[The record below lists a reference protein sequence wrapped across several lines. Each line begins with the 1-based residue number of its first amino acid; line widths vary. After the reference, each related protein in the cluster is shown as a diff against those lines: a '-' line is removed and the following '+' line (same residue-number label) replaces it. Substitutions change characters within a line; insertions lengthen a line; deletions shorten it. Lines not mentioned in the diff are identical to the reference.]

1 MKKAIWNII
10 SIIIVS
16 IMVLSNIGNLAYAE
30 ELEED
35 YIGTTVEQ
43 KAEAS
48 EQDEQE
54 ENEQEEN
61 EQSVD
66 VNEKK
71 EQSVDVGENAQELLN
86 YIYISEAEQKVGSE
100 QNILV
105 SWNTKEQNIQ
115 EMHLLLEEESGRK
128 VDLLQKKVDENV
140 FLFQKIFEQGIYH
153 ISGIEVITSDN
164 QQLYSAE
171 ELNISAYFGV
181 GETYTGNDKSTHME
195 MQSVDAGENI
205 NDVQTQSMEEIN
217 DNTFVMTIDENGN
230 TTAQESLSN
239 ALDEVGAIKENTYSR
254 TVKSRMKSDV
264 VIVLDPG
271 HDATH
276 TGAFGNG
283 VHEEIATLTIAK
295 ACKEELE
302 KYSGVT
308 VYLTRENSKCP
319 YPEVGTGHGSN
330 VTDIKKRV
338 EWAKTKG
345 ANAFV
350 SIHLNSSDKSAANGA
365 EVYYPSTSSEGK
377 NLAQDILNKLIALGL
392 TNRGVRNNYDDYAVI
407 KNSTLN
413 GFPGLIVEHAFVSNG
428 SDASKYL
435 NSNEKLKQLGIA
447 DAEGI
452 AQHFGLTKGKS
463 FKIQNKND
471 FEGKAEMKISGMG
484 SNAKLQVTSEKG
496 DFKEYNLTNGMN
508 TVEFTIKDFNDTRGT
523 YSVSVIAP
531 SGEEIYS
538 DSFYVSRDTSVTI
551 TASSPEQKEMEY
563 VINTKF
569 NDMPQEV
576 NGLSIAVWSEK
587 GGQDDLVWYSATKKG
602 QEWSTKVD
610 ITKHQTPGKYEVDV
624 YANLL
629 DGSVRGLGSTFFDVT
644 QPSVRTE
651 IENYQEN
658 QGTFDIVIK
667 DIKCPAGVT
676 RISVPVWSKQ
686 DQSDIYWYSA
696 EKQVDGTYK
705 VTVNIAN
712 HGYSVGT
719 YIAHAYIYSKNGI
732 TVGQIVGIQQITTPK
747 ITISAEDVK
756 KTQMQYLLK
765 AQNVE
770 TIGRVQ
776 NILFA
781 TWSEKG
787 GQDDLVWYGGTRNTL
802 GEWTTIAD
810 ITKHRTAG
818 KYDVDVYAVMSDG
831 SMRGLGSTSFTV
843 TQPSMKASVENY
855 QENQGTFDV
864 VIKDIDCPSGVSGI
878 NVPVW
883 SKSDQSDIHWYGA
896 EKQVDGS
903 YKVTVSIAN
912 HGYSVGTYIAHTYLY
927 SENGMTIG
935 QVAGTQQVTMPKM
948 TISAK
953 DINNKEQQY
962 MLKVQNVGILGG
974 VRSVLFATWSEK
986 GGQDDLVWYGGT
998 RNTLG
1003 EWTTIADITKHRT
1016 AGKYDVDVYAVMSDG
1031 SMRGLGST
1039 SFTVTQP
1046 SMKASVENYQ
1056 ENQGTFD
1063 VVIKDIDCP
1072 SGVSGI
1078 NVPVWSKSD
1087 QSDIHWYGA
1096 EKQVDGS
1103 YKVTVSIA
1111 NHGYSVGTYI
1121 AHTYLYSEN
1130 GMTIGQVAG
1139 TQQVTMPKMTISA
1152 KDINNKEQQYML
1164 KVQNVGILGGVRSV
1178 LFATWSEKGGQ
1189 DDLVW
1194 YGGTRNTLGE
1204 WTTIADITKHRTA
1217 GKYDVDV
1224 YAIMSDG
1231 SMRGLGNTSF
1241 DVKTPRLDN
1250 ITVSMLDE
1258 NLGQFSVNVT
1268 IGDVPSGIANVLIP
1282 VWCKSD
1288 QSDIRWYGAE
1298 KQNDGSYKII
1308 VDSANHGYDT
1318 GLYKIHVYVTT
1329 GNGIFANI
1337 GSTSMNVLSA
1347 NLYPIMG
1354 DSTVTV
1360 QQMVKWFKSKGNKYP
1375 STIYSARGAEDIEQ
1389 FCEIYYE
1396 EAAAEGV
1403 RVEVAFAQAMKETGW
1418 LQFGGI
1424 VDANQCNFAGIGAL
1438 DGNDKGKCASFNN
1451 VREGVRAQ
1459 IQHLKAYASTETLN
1473 NSQVDPRF
1481 HLVTR
1486 GSAPY
1491 VEWLGIQENPN
1502 HVGWATGRNYGY
1514 NIVTMIKE
1522 LKSK

>member
-48 EQDEQE
+48 EQDEQEENEQE

-818 KYDVDVYAVMSDG
+818 KYDVDVYA
-831 SMRGLGSTSFTV
+831 
-843 TQPSMKASVENY
+843 
-855 QENQGTFDV
+855 
-864 VIKDIDCPSGVSGI
+864 
-878 NVPVW
+878 
-883 SKSDQSDIHWYGA
+883 
-896 EKQVDGS
+896 
-903 YKVTVSIAN
+903 
-912 HGYSVGTYIAHTYLY
+912 
-927 SENGMTIG
+927 
-935 QVAGTQQVTMPKM
+935 
-948 TISAK
+948 
-953 DINNKEQQY
+953 
-962 MLKVQNVGILGG
+962 
-974 VRSVLFATWSEK
+974 
-986 GGQDDLVWYGGT
+986 
-998 RNTLG
+998 
-1003 EWTTIADITKHRT
+1003 
-1016 AGKYDVDVYAVMSDG
+1016 
-1031 SMRGLGST
+1031 
-1039 SFTVTQP
+1039 
-1046 SMKASVENYQ
+1046 
-1056 ENQGTFD
+1056 
-1063 VVIKDIDCP
+1063 
-1072 SGVSGI
+1072 
-1078 NVPVWSKSD
+1078 
-1087 QSDIHWYGA
+1087 
-1096 EKQVDGS
+1096 
-1103 YKVTVSIA
+1103 
-1111 NHGYSVGTYI
+1111 
-1121 AHTYLYSEN
+1121 
-1130 GMTIGQVAG
+1130 
-1139 TQQVTMPKMTISA
+1139 
-1152 KDINNKEQQYML
+1152 
-1164 KVQNVGILGGVRSV
+1164 
-1178 LFATWSEKGGQ
+1178 
-1189 DDLVW
+1189 
-1194 YGGTRNTLGE
+1194 
-1204 WTTIADITKHRTA
+1204 
-1217 GKYDVDV
+1217 
-1224 YAIMSDG
+1224 IMSDG